1 MILVWFQHHPR
12 TRLRHR
18 IPCGLQRRGN
28 PSWEQSTMPHG
39 SHNDTE
45 WQWHPPKRRL
55 DSSFSRKHHLLPCYE
70 LMYLF
75 LRKIWRVLWKLDRHQ
90 PPVHSMSTY
99 IPKCHLKRTSILF
112 TTHILKVR
120 LGAQKFPHAHWYFF
134 KHQILIIVWESVLQH
149 NNFSICIYF
158 PCTPTVTLW

>member
-1 MILVWFQHHPR
+1 MKQDNLYGKIFAKMILVWFQHHPR

-112 TTHILKVR
+112 TTHFKSETRSTEISPCSLIL
-120 LGAQKFPHAHWYFF
+120 F
-134 KHQILIIVWESVLQH
+134 
-149 NNFSICIYF
+149 
-158 PCTPTVTLW
+158 